1 MIARRRLCPDL
12 EMLASDGIVIGTA
25 EERDL
30 DGVLALQEA
39 NQPERGGTLSAR
51 LSRAQLLAMLADLPL
66 VVARRDGA
74 IVGYLLAASTATVA
88 AVPVIRAMLAAYA
101 GKSDAYVYGPIV
113 VAESER
119 GRGLAQR
126 LFESLRARLPGRE
139 GLLFIRADNS
149 ASLRAHEKMGV
160 VPRGT
165 FRHNDR
171 DFVVLSYVG

>member
-1 MIARRRLCPDL
+1 MS
-12 EMLASDGIVIGTA
+12 ASDGIEIGTA

-30 DGVLALQEA
+30 DGILALQEA

-51 LSRAQLLAMLADLPL
+51 LNRRQIAAMLAELPQI
-66 VVARRDGA
+66 VARRGEA
-74 IVGYLLAASTATVA
+74 IVGYLLAASPVTVS
-88 AVPVIRAMLAAYA
+88 AVPIVRAMLAAYS
-101 GKSDAYVYGPIV
+101 GTPGAYIYGPIV
-113 VAESER
+113 VAEAER

-139 GLLFIRADNS
+139 GILFIRADNS

-165 FRHNDR
+165 FRHNDH
-171 DFVVLSYVG
+171 DYVVLS

>member
-1 MIARRRLCPDL
+1 MTG
-12 EMLASDGIVIGTA
+12 SDGIEIGTA
-25 EERDL
+25 SERDL
-30 DGVLALQEA
+30 EGILALQEA
-39 NQPERGGTLSAR
+39 NQPDRGGTLSAR
-51 LSRAQLLAMLADLPL
+51 LGRAQLLAMLADLPTI
-66 VVARRDGA
+66 VARRGDA

-88 AVPVIRAMLAAYA
+88 AVPVVRAMLVAYA
-101 GKSDAYVYGPIV
+101 GKPDAYVYGPIV

-126 LFESLRARLPGRE
+126 LFESLRTRLPGRE
-139 GLLFIRADNS
+139 GILFIRADNS

-171 DFVVLSYVG
+171 EFVVLSYEG

>member
-1 MIARRRLCPDL
+1 M
-12 EMLASDGIVIGTA
+12 SDGIGIGTA
-25 EERDL
+25 SEGDL
-30 DGVLALQEA
+30 AGILALQEA

-51 LSRAQLLAMLADLPL
+51 LSRVQIEAMLADLL
-66 VVARRDGA
+66 KLVARRGDA
-74 IVGYLLAASTATVA
+74 IVGYLLAASQTTVA

-101 GKSDAYVYGPIV
+101 GGPDAYVYGPIV

-139 GLLFIRADNS
+139 GILFIRADNS
-149 ASLRAHEKMGV
+149 VSLRAHAKMGV

-171 DFVVLSYVG
+171 DFVVLSYEG